1 MIHIIH
7 QFLILVLVHD
17 GNDLVSFLHIISTDG
32 FIDRRPAM
40 KSIED
45 KIAEFLLLFRNDTHT
60 AFDIMIKNKMI

>member
-40 KSIED
+40 KIIED
-45 KIAEFLLLFRNDTHT
+45 KIAELLLFFRNDAHT
-60 AFDIMIKNKMI
+60 ALDIMINNKMI